1 MKRVGIHDVARAA
14 GVSPTTVS
22 HALNGRGQVSAETR
36 SRVERAATELGYSP
50 NRIASALRRQR
61 TGVIGFVS
69 DEIATTPFAGRI
81 LLGAQDASAEL
92 GTLLMVVN
100 SNGDA
105 EVERAQ
111 IGALLAQRVD
121 AIVYASMSHRR
132 SVVPTLLA
140 AVPTVLVNTFD
151 PESEVVSV
159 VPDEEGIGY
168 TAAQR
173 MLEAGHRSI
182 VHLSIEQPGP
192 AVEGRQRGYEKALT
206 EAGAEAPVVRVPG
219 RANAAAGRAALR
231 LAVAAH
237 PDLTGVVCF
246 NDLMAMGVY
255 QVASIELDLPIPERL
270 SVIGVDNLE
279 TVAAQLQPGLTTVAL
294 PHYEM
299 GRWGLARAA
308 ALAADRAVPV
318 EQTLLP
324 GPLVERDSVGPAAA
338 AVAPALGVVEALDH
352 RYRTVSSR
360 SGAPRVAG

>member
-1 MKRVGIHDVARAA
+1 MKRVGIHDVARAT
-14 GVSPTTVS
+14 GVSVTTVS

-36 SRVERAATELGYSP
+36 MRVQAAAAELGYSP
-50 NRIASALRRQR
+50 NRIASALRGQR

-121 AIVYASMSHRR
+121 AIVYATMGHRR
-132 SVVPTLLA
+132 TRLPELLA
-140 AVPTVLVNTFD
+140 GVPTVLVNTFD
-151 PESEVVSV
+151 PDADVVSV

-168 TAAQR
+168 TATR
-173 MLEAGHRSI
+173 RLLDAGHRSV
-182 VHLSIEQPGP
+182 VHLTIEHPGP
-192 AVEGRQRGYEKALT
+192 AVERRQRGYEKAMAESGS
-206 EAGAEAPVVRVPG
+206 EASVVRVPG
-219 RANAAAGRAALR
+219 RANAAAGREALR
-231 LAVAAH
+231 RAVADQ
-237 PDLTGVVCF
+237 PELTAVVCF

-255 QVASIELDLPIPERL
+255 QVAAIELDLRIPDRL
-270 SVIGVDNLE
+270 SVVGVDNLE
-279 TVAAQLQPGLTTVAL
+279 TVAAQLLPGLTTVAL

-308 ALAADRAVPV
+308 GLAGDRELPV

-324 GPLVERDSVGPAAA
+324 GPLVERDSVAPAAA
-338 AVAPALGVVEALDH
+338 AVAPVQAVPPVHVH
-352 RYRTVSSR
+352 RYRTVS
-360 SGAPRVAG
+360 

>member
-14 GVSPTTVS
+14 GVSTTTVS
-22 HALNGRGQVSAETR
+22 HALNGRGQVSAATR
-36 SRVERAATELGYSP
+36 SRVERAAVELGYSP

-121 AIVYASMSHRR
+121 AIVYATMSHRR

-140 AVPTVLVNTFD
+140 NVHTVLVNTFD
-151 PESEVVSV
+151 PESELVSV
-159 VPDEEGIGY
+159 VPDEERIGY
-168 TAAQR
+168 TATRR
-173 MLEAGHRSI
+173 MLDAGHRSL
-182 VHLSIEQPGP
+182 VHLTIEQPGP
-192 AVEGRQRGYEKALT
+192 AVERRQLGYERALA
-206 EAGAEAPVVRVPG
+206 EVGAEPAVVRVGG
-219 RANAAAGRAALR
+219 RANAAAGREALR
-231 LAVAAH
+231 RAVAAH

-255 QVASIELDLPIPERL
+255 QVAEIELDLPIPERL

-324 GPLVERDSVGPAAA
+324 GPLVERDSVAP
-338 AVAPALGVVEALDH
+338 VAPPMAHEEGALESLDH

-360 SGAPRVAG
+360 SGRPGVAS